1 LLVEKED
8 GSHVWS
14 AGITSRVAGYTALAR
29 KRQREALADLVKS
42 ALKARDPALARR
54 LLDRAVAL
62 GLEGKTADS
71 LEIKV
76 EKLAAK
82 PGKKKEALSA
92 QVAVQA
98 TAAEAIIGNLIF
110 DRAVRE
116 MQNGALGVF
125 LLREALR
132 AHPENRPALA
142 LLEKRAPKEF
152 ALGDNRAW
160 LDWHLEIESPG
171 FLAAKGDELELKRAR
186 HHWRPDLYG
195 VRSDEILL
203 ITAMKDFELVAR
215 CAAHA
220 DSTCRAL
227 SHLFETS
234 EPVRR
239 DAGPLTVFL
248 YVDKKAYKKHAGD
261 YRSID
266 NPEFLEWSTGHWSES
281 DDITRIHW
289 PQDVD
294 AERRFLTVL
303 RREIAQHWMHA
314 RNPRYSVSQAS
325 AAWRQ
330 PGYWIQKGFINLI
343 AQGRY
348 DPRAGRWEL
357 FNPRCRNLDALQA
370 AIAQQ
375 PGRIHP
381 WKSLFLLTGREAR
394 KLPDKNDIK
403 LVRRWSL
410 SRWNYSA
417 YHIYLAQ
424 AGAACQFL

>member
-1 LLVEKED
+1 
-8 GSHVWS
+8 
-14 AGITSRVAGYTALAR
+14 
-29 KRQREALADLVKS
+29 
-42 ALKARDPALARR
+42 
-54 LLDRAVAL
+54 
-62 GLEGKTADS
+62 
-71 LEIKV
+71 
-76 EKLAAK
+76 
-82 PGKKKEALSA
+82 
-92 QVAVQA
+92 
-98 TAAEAIIGNLIF
+98 
-110 DRAVRE
+110 
-116 MQNGALGVF
+116 
-125 LLREALR
+125 
-132 AHPENRPALA
+132 
-142 LLEKRAPKEF
+142 
-152 ALGDNRAW
+152 
-160 LDWHLEIESPG
+160 
-171 FLAAKGDELELKRAR
+171 
-186 HHWRPDLYG
+186 
-195 VRSDEILL
+195 
-203 ITAMKDFELVAR
+203 ELVAR

-220 DSTCRAL
+220 DWTCRAL

-424 AGAACQFL
+424 AGAACQFLYHAEDGKYRKQFFDALVAHYRGEGAKLNPKAAFGLGADDLGKKVEAFAQSVAQGWRPKER